1 MMEWTC
7 DLMQALEELATHKL
21 RTLLTLLGM
30 IFGVGAVIAML
41 SVGEGAERE
50 ALQIIDAMG
59 MRNIIVKAKSMPED
73 LLSEIREDS
82 LGLSEADLD
91 AARKTLP
98 FLTNWGAI
106 KRIRTYNLFSHHGK
120 SDARVIGASPEYF
133 KLANLEVSAGR
144 TLGQVDDAALTQ
156 VCVLGVQAA
165 RDLCGTADP
174 VGMRVKINHLWF
186 TVVGVLKDRNLG
198 KSEFEGVKLRSTRND
213 VFVPLSTALKRFSLK
228 HLEEEL
234 DEFHIQLR
242 EGVSS
247 QMAAL
252 TLSRLLETR
261 HRGVDDFEL
270 VVPEALLEQ
279 HRKTQS
285 IFNIVMSAIAGISLL
300 VGGIGI
306 MNIMLANVLERTRE
320 VGIRRAIGATQADI
334 KRLFLIEAFA
344 ISFFG
349 GVLGILLGFGI
360 AAVIAGFSGW
370 ATAFSIKG
378 VVLSVSV
385 CAGIGL
391 VFGIYPAVK
400 AARLDPIE
408 ALRHN

>member
-1 MMEWTC
+1 MMEWYA
-7 DLMQALEELATHKL
+7 DLVQALEELTNHKM
-21 RTLLTLLGM
+21 RTMLTLLGM

-50 ALQIIDAMG
+50 ALQIIDSMG
-59 MRNIIVKAKSMPED
+59 LRNIIVKARSMPED
-73 LLSEIREDS
+73 MLMEVREDS
-82 LGLSEADLD
+82 LGLSQSDLD
-91 AARKTLP
+91 AARSTLP
-98 FLTNWGAI
+98 FLTNYGAI
-106 KRIRTYNLFSHHGK
+106 KRVRTYNLFTHTGK
-120 SDARVIGASPEYF
+120 STASVVGVSPEYF
-133 KLANLEVSAGR
+133 KLANLSVSEGR
-144 TLGQVDDAALTQ
+144 PLVALDESSLTQ
-156 VCVLGVQAA
+156 VCVLGIQAA
-165 RDLCGTADP
+165 RDLCGNQDP
-174 VGMRVKINHLWF
+174 IGTKVKINHLWF
-186 TVVGVLKDRNLG
+186 TVIGLLRDSHLG

-213 VFVPLSTALKRFSLK
+213 VYIPLSTALKRFK
-228 HLEEEL
+228 FKKMEEQL

-247 QMAAL
+247 NMAAL

-261 HRGVDDFEL
+261 HRNVDDFEL

-279 HRKTQS
+279 HRKTQN

-320 VGIRRAIGATQADI
+320 VGIRRAIGATEADI

-344 ISFFG
+344 ISFIG
-349 GVLGILLGFGI
+349 GLLGILLGFLIASVI
-360 AAVIAGFSGW
+360 AAFSGW
-370 ATAFSIKG
+370 ATAFSMKG

-400 AARLDPIE
+400 AARLNPIE
-408 ALRHN
+408 ALRHD